1 MLKCRIVDGIEAA
14 RVFKRSKPCYIDT
27 MTREDKQTD
36 TPEGERIAKVIARAG
51 LCSRR
56 QAEQWIEAGRVQV
69 NGRKISSPA
78 LNVTAKHIILVDGK
92 PLVAPDPPRLW
103 RYHKPSGLVTTER
116 DPQGRPTIYT
126 KLPSDLPRVLTVGR
140 LDMNTEGLLLLTND
154 GNLKRYLELPDTGW
168 QRRYRVRAYGRPNE
182 ASLVALKKGITI
194 DGIDYRSIDA
204 QFERQ
209 QGGNA
214 WLTVSL
220 REGKNREV
228 KRVLEH
234 IGLQVNRLIRLSF
247 GPFQLGQLEEGVVE
261 EVPRKVLRQQ
271 LGAKWAQ
278 FAEGYADEAESDAT
292 DTRSAG
298 ARARD
303 IRLKGADIIK
313 SSLARKASKVEPEN
327 SLRSGHKPGGKR
339 FKKGGGSAA
348 DLTSERPRAGGANK
362 SKFGAT
368 SPSKPSGKTFSS
380 KANKPLEAKRGDSA
394 PGRGG
399 SGAKR
404 ADKSHNKPGFKG
416 QDRADRRR

>member
-1 MLKCRIVDGIEAA
+1 
-14 RVFKRSKPCYIDT
+14 
-27 MTREDKQTD
+27 MTDHKDNVE
-36 TPEGERIAKVIARAG
+36 TPAGERIAKVIARAG

-56 QAEQWIEAGRVQV
+56 QAEQWVEAGRVQV

-78 LNVTAKHIILVDGK
+78 LNVTPQHIVLVDGK

-103 RYHKPSGLVTTER
+103 RYHKPVGLVTTEH
-116 DPQGRPTIYT
+116 DPQGRPTIYS
-126 KLPSDLPRVLTVGR
+126 KLPKDLPRVLTVGR

-247 GPFQLGQLEEGVVE
+247 GPFQLGQLDEGGVE

-278 FAEGYADEAESDAT
+278 FAEGYADEGSETGIAAGDR
-292 DTRSAG
+292 RSSG

-303 IRLKGADIIK
+303 ARLKDAKGIR

-327 SLRSGHKPGGKR
+327 TSRPKGKFGGAR
-339 FKKGGGSAA
+339 FKKSGGSAA
-348 DLTSERPRAGGANK
+348 DLTSDKP
-362 SKFGAT
+362 KFGAR
-368 SPSKPSGKTFSS
+368 GKSNFV
-380 KANKPLEAKRGDSA
+380 K
-394 PGRGG
+394 
-399 SGAKR
+399 SGAS
-404 ADKSHNKPGFKG
+404 KSRSENLGKQGASSSNNAKSGGKPRPNGN
-416 QDRADRRR
+416 DRADRRR